1 MTATFWL
8 PQFYQSSRFKNSGKY
23 GSGLSCRLT
32 LFTAWAFGFKL
43 HLIFHRVEWKK
54 NSLILYLA
62 DFHGRNWRIPSC
74 MRTRRNIE
82 PYSPL
87 KPTKLSFVFIGP
99 NSLSRAEDLP
109 AVNHVTQSVVR
120 VGSKIIDWVVFK
132 ELRLEPKFLNRG
144 LWIWIWRANYEPK
157 PAKNLIFPP
166 KHESQMWSLKL
177 YNK

>member
-1 MTATFWL
+1 MNNDLDRKIDVAAM
-8 PQFYQSSRFKNSGKY
+8 QFLLVQNRHQTYGWTLI
-23 GSGLSCRLT
+23 GSGANGSGILECHFNLT
-32 LFTAWAFGFKL
+32 LDQPSRCGFKL
-43 HLIFHRVEWKK
+43 F
-54 NSLILYLA
+54 SL
-62 DFHGRNWRIPSC
+62 
-74 MRTRRNIE
+74 RTRRNIE